1 MLIRIRYENTLYE
14 ISRAIDK
21 QIKDK
26 ESQELLGLVL
36 LSLFCN
42 EIDYKT
48 ARINSRIKSCLKRLD
63 LCEKTLDDIY
73 HVLFEE
79 TLTYLPK
86 HKPHLAQHCI
96 PLSCIQ
102 KTSTDTYTLRMNK
115 SDQMY
120 IDQ

>member
-1 MLIRIRYENTLYE
+1 MLIRIRYANTLYE
-14 ISRAIDK
+14 ISRVINK

-42 EIDYKT
+42 ETDYKT
-48 ARINSRIKSCLKRLD
+48 ARINSKIRRCLKRLD
-63 LCEKTLDDIY
+63 LCEKTLDDVY

-79 TLTYLPK
+79 TLTYLPE

-102 KTSTDTYTLRMNK
+102 KTSTDTYTLRVNRL
-115 SDQMY
+115 DQMH
-120 IDQ
+120 INH